1 MEQQAKEQ
9 ANHPAKN
16 GVGLRR
22 LKPLPGTKGAKARKQ
37 VSPESVPTGDDDK
50 LRAPAELVP
59 EKVASLS
66 SVQEHTTR
74 KQVSITNQSSEGGL
88 SSLLVPLCDAPTQV
102 PTVQPKAKQDT
113 PKPRS
118 KLEKTKPE
126 FLELH
131 WPTDEQ
137 QQEFEM
143 RTCNED
149 VPSKEGGGGVCQS
162 PAKALLSVK
171 LPFKKSKFKS
181 THILQLPA
189 VPDNTA
195 NVHLVRYFVDK
206 VWKLPRPEVIISV
219 TGGAKHFDL
228 SPEHKDRMMRGMM
241 EGTRK
246 LNPWSLSTLSLSL
259 SLSLSELS
267 LSLFLSSNDRE
278 RERACGNPSC
288 GLASFCLP
296 FQVSVYER

>member
-9 ANHPAKN
+9 AKHPAQN
-16 GVGLRR
+16 GVSLRR
-22 LKPLPGTKGAKARKQ
+22 LKPLPGTKRRKQ
-37 VSPESVPTGDDDK
+37 VSPESVPTGDGDENK

-74 KQVSITNQSSEGGL
+74 KQVSIADQSSEGGL
-88 SSLLVPLCDAPTQV
+88 SSPLVPLCDAPTQM
-102 PTVQPKAKQDT
+102 PTVQPKAKQET
-113 PKPRS
+113 HKPGS
-118 KLEKTKPE
+118 KIEKSKTE

-137 QQEFEM
+137 QQEFEK
-143 RTCNED
+143 RTFGED
-149 VPSKEGGGGVCQS
+149 VPNKEGGGRVYQS
-162 PAKALLSVK
+162 PVKALLSVK
-171 LPFKKSKFKS
+171 LPFKKSKCKSAHILHKCKS

-189 VPDNTA
+189 VHDNTA

-246 LNPWSLSTLSLSL
+246 LNPWSLSSLSL
-259 SLSLSELS
+259 SHTRSLARS
-267 LSLFLSSNDRE
+267 LAL
-278 RERACGNPSC
+278 
-288 GLASFCLP
+288 
-296 FQVSVYER
+296 

>member
-9 ANHPAKN
+9 AKHPAQN
-16 GVGLRR
+16 GVSLRR
-22 LKPLPGTKGAKARKQ
+22 LKPLPGTKRRKQ
-37 VSPESVPTGDDDK
+37 VSPESVPTGDENK

-66 SVQEHTTR
+66 CVQEHTTR
-74 KQVSITNQSSEGGL
+74 KQVSIANQSSEEGL
-88 SSLLVPLCDAPTQV
+88 SSPLVPRCDAPTQM
-102 PTVQPKAKQDT
+102 PTVQPKAKQET
-113 PKPRS
+113 HKPGS
-118 KLEKTKPE
+118 KIEKSKPE

-137 QQEFEM
+137 QQEFEK
-143 RTCNED
+143 RTFSED
-149 VPSKEGGGGVCQS
+149 VPINEGGRRVYQS
-162 PAKALLSVK
+162 PVKALLSVK
-171 LPFKKSKFKS
+171 LPFKKSKCKS
-181 THILQLPA
+181 THILQLPS

-195 NVHLVRYFVDK
+195 NVHLVRNFVDE
-206 VWKLPRPEVIISV
+206 VWNLPRPEVIISV